1 MEVRRHRLRRNRI
14 TRRSHRI
21 RNVETTHLVTIQ
33 IHHNT
38 SIVLHTQIHHRI
50 LRDVSQIHM
59 MTQVT
64 RLRLRQTQRIHS
76 VPSHV
81 IEQLLLPST
90 HLRLTH
96 SPRSANRRQR
106 REHHREV
113 LTRDGTT
120 RQIQLSLSHRD
131 RIIARRGG
139 RSLRRRHLKGVE
151 TTQKTNVS
159 RLKVS
164 SVVNRELLHRSS
176 IARHSH
182 TRSNIAGN
190 RDSNDNASSTL
201 TGNDGAR
208 GSNHFTRVNTD
219 RTDDQLRLLISGKR
233 SSNLTAHTIN
243 HQSAHL
249 AHQSKGSVT
258 HRTRRIHRNITHLT
272 DIDIRVRQSSSR
284 SRDGSQLK
292 IHSSHEPRR
301 HGRQI
306 RQTVSRTRN
315 RRRNQNLHLVH
326 STLRLHV
333 LHINQSLPRTII
345 LSSLNLHTRRISI
358 VLRLEV
364 KNHTTDRL
372 EVVVQL
378 NQHIVR
384 ILTTHNHSRTNRRD
398 LRIRRSQSSQTYS
411 VTQHTTLII
420 TNLTHHSIERRNRRR
435 RIHQHYSHHIRS
447 QTEHSRR
454 KRDRTLHQTLIAVR
468 RNRSSRHLSIHSIT
482 EHFVSIHQNH
492 TTMLVT
498 NHQLHVTNTLQHNAL
513 LVHLN

>member
-1 MEVRRHRLRRNRI
+1 M
-14 TRRSHRI
+14 
-21 RNVETTHLVTIQ
+21 
-33 IHHNT
+33 
-38 SIVLHTQIHHRI
+38 
-50 LRDVSQIHM
+50 
-59 MTQVT
+59 
-64 RLRLRQTQRIHS
+64 
-76 VPSHV
+76 
-81 IEQLLLPST
+81 
-90 HLRLTH
+90 
-96 SPRSANRRQR
+96 
-106 REHHREV
+106 
-113 LTRDGTT
+113 
-120 RQIQLSLSHRD
+120 
-131 RIIARRGG
+131 
-139 RSLRRRHLKGVE
+139 
-151 TTQKTNVS
+151 S

-182 TRSNIAGN
+182 TRSNIARHRNGN
-190 RDSNDNASSTL
+190 QRLSTL
-201 TGNDGAR
+201 AVARNDHEGRGNTLSIISTLRVHSHSLLLVRQHRTSDT
-208 GSNHFTRVNTD
+208 TRQGVN
-219 RTDDQLRLLISGKR
+219 DQSSLL
-233 SSNLTAHTIN
+233 
-243 HQSAHL
+243 L
-249 AHQSKGSVT
+249 AEREIRVT
-258 HRTRRIHRNITHLT
+258 HSTRRKDVDITSLRNI
-272 DIDIRVRQSSSR
+272 RVRIRQSSSR

-384 ILTTHNHSRTNRRD
+384 VLTTHNHSRTNRRD

-435 RIHQHYSHHIRS
+435 RIHQHYRHHIRS